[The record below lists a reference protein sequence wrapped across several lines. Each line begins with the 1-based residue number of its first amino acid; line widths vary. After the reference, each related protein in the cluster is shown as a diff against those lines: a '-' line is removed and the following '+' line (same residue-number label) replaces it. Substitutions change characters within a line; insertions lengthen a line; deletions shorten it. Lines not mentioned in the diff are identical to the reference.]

1 MPSEGIKVVS
11 ENRKAFHDYHIE
23 DRVEAGIVLT
33 GTEIKSIRNGKVNL
47 KDSYARLNEGEVWVY
62 QMHISPYEQGNR
74 FNHDPLRPR
83 KLLLHRAEINKLV
96 GKIQLQGLT
105 LIPIKIYL
113 KRGMAKVELAVGQ
126 GKKNYDKRQAL
137 AEREGKR
144 DIERAL
150 KDRNRGFL
158 AEDFKRGK

>member
-1 MPSEGIKVVS
+1 MSSEGIKIVS
-11 ENRKAFHDYHIE
+11 ENRKAFHDYFIE
-23 DRVEAGIVLT
+23 DRIEAGIVLT

-47 KDSYARLNEGEVWVY
+47 KDSYARINDGEIWVH

-83 KLLLHRAEINKLV
+83 KLLLHRTEINKLV

-105 LIPIKIYL
+105 LLPIKLYL
-113 KRGMAKVELAVGQ
+113 KNGMAKVELAVGQ
-126 GKKNYDKRQAL
+126 GKKNYDKRQVL

-150 KDRNRGFL
+150 RERNK
-158 AEDFKRGK
+158 AY

>member
-1 MPSEGIKVVS
+1 MPNEGIKIVS
-11 ENRKAFHDYHIE
+11 ENRKAFHDYFIQ
-23 DRVEAGIVLT
+23 DRVEAGIILT

-47 KDSYARLNEGEVWVY
+47 KDSYARLNDGEVWVY

-74 FNHDPLRPR
+74 YNHDPLRPR

-113 KRGMAKVELAVGQ
+113 KQGMAKVELAVGQ
-126 GKKNYDKRQAL
+126 GKKNYDKRQVL

-150 KDRNRGFL
+150 RDRN
-158 AEDFKRGK
+158 KSS

>member
-1 MPSEGIKVVS
+1 MRGGTQMSSGGIKVVS
-11 ENRKAFHDYHIE
+11 ENRKAFHDYFIE
-23 DRVEAGIVLT
+23 DRIEAGIILT

-47 KDSYARLNEGEVWVY
+47 KDSYARLDNGEIWVN

-105 LIPIKIYL
+105 LIPTKIYL
-113 KRGMAKVELAVGQ
+113 KKGMAKIELGVAQ

-150 KDRNRGFL
+150 KDRNK
-158 AEDFKRGK
+158 DY

>member
-1 MPSEGIKVVS
+1 MPSEGIKIVS
-11 ENRKAFHDYHIE
+11 ENRKAFHDYFID
-23 DRVEAGIVLT
+23 DRVEAGIILT

-47 KDSYARLNEGEVWVY
+47 KDSYARIKDGEIWVH

-74 FNHDPLRPR
+74 FNHDPLRSR
-83 KLLLHRAEINKLV
+83 KLLLHRSEINKLV

-105 LIPIKIYL
+105 LLPIKMYL
-113 KRGMAKVELAVGQ
+113 KNGMAKVELAVGQ
-126 GKKNYDKRQAL
+126 GKKNYDKRQVL

-150 KDRNRGFL
+150 RDRNK
-158 AEDFKRGK
+158 AY

>member
-1 MPSEGIKVVS
+1 MFSERRSCMPSEGIKVVS
-11 ENRKAFHDYHIE
+11 DNRKAFHDYFIE

-47 KDSYARLNEGEVWVY
+47 KDSYARVNNGEIWVH

-83 KLLLHRAEINKLV
+83 KLLLHRTEINKLV

-105 LIPIKIYL
+105 LIPIKMYL
-113 KRGMAKVELAVGQ
+113 KNGMAKVELAVGQ
-126 GKKNYDKRQAL
+126 GKKNYDKRQSL
-137 AEREGKR
+137 AAKEGKR

-150 KDRNRGFL
+150 RERN
-158 AEDFKRGK
+158 KNY

>member
-1 MPSEGIKVVS
+1 MPSGGIKVVA
-11 ENRKAFHDYHIE
+11 ENRKAFHDYYIE
-23 DRVEAGIVLT
+23 DRVEAGIILT
-33 GTEIKSIRNGKVNL
+33 GTEIKSIRNGRVNL
-47 KDSYARLNEGEVWVY
+47 KDSYARLDDGEVWVH

-83 KLLLHRAEINKLV
+83 KLLLHRSEINKLI
-96 GKIQLQGLT
+96 GKIQQQGLT

-113 KRGMAKVELAVGQ
+113 KKGMAKVELAVGQ

-150 KDRNRGFL
+150 RDRNK
-158 AEDFKRGK
+158 AY

>member
-1 MPSEGIKVVS
+1 MSSGGVKVIA
-11 ENRKAFHDYHIE
+11 ENRKAFHDYFIE
-23 DRVEAGIVLT
+23 DRIEAGIILT
-33 GTEIKSIRNGKVNL
+33 GTEIKSIRNGRINL
-47 KDSYARLNEGEVWVY
+47 KDSYARIDNGEVWVY

-83 KLLLHRAEINKLV
+83 KLLLHRSEINKLV
-96 GKIQLQGLT
+96 GKIQQQGLT

-113 KRGMAKVELAVGQ
+113 KKGMAKVELAVGQ

-137 AEREGKR
+137 AEKEGKR

-150 KDRNRGFL
+150 RDRNK
-158 AEDFKRGK
+158 AY

>member
-1 MPSEGIKVVS
+1 MPSEGIKIVS
-11 ENRKAFHDYHIE
+11 ENRKAFHDYFIE
-23 DRVEAGIVLT
+23 DRIEAGIVLT

-47 KDSYARLNEGEVWVY
+47 KDSYARINNGEIWVQ

-83 KLLLHRAEINKLV
+83 KLLLHRSEINKLV

-105 LIPIKIYL
+105 LLPIKLYL
-113 KRGMAKVELAVGQ
+113 KNGMAKVELGVGQ
-126 GKKNYDKRQAL
+126 GKKNYDKRQVL

-150 KDRNRGFL
+150 RDRNK
-158 AEDFKRGK
+158 AY

>member
-1 MPSEGIKVVS
+1 MMTSEGIKIVS
-11 ENRKAFHDYHIE
+11 ENRKAFHDYFID
-23 DRVEAGIVLT
+23 DRVEAGIILT

-47 KDSYARLNEGEVWVY
+47 KDSYARIKNGEVWVY

-74 FNHDPLRPR
+74 YNHDPLRPR
-83 KLLLHRAEINKLV
+83 KLLLHSSEINKLV

-105 LIPIKIYL
+105 LLPIKMYL
-113 KRGMAKVELAVGQ
+113 KNGMAKVELAVGQ
-126 GKKNYDKRQAL
+126 GKKNYDKRQVL

-150 KDRNRGFL
+150 RDRNK
-158 AEDFKRGK
+158 AY

>member
-11 ENRKAFHDYHIE
+11 ENHKAFHDYFIE
-23 DRVEAGIVLT
+23 DRIEAGIILT
-33 GTEIKSIRNGKVNL
+33 GTEIKSIRNGRVNL
-47 KDSYARLNEGEVWVY
+47 KDSYAHLDNGEVWVY

-83 KLLLHRAEINKLV
+83 KLLLHRSEISKLV
-96 GKIQLQGLT
+96 GKIQQQGLT

-113 KRGMAKVELAVGQ
+113 KKGLAKVELGVAQ

-150 KDRNRGFL
+150 KDHN
-158 AEDFKRGK
+158 KNY

>member
-1 MPSEGIKVVS
+1 MPSGGIKVIT
-11 ENRKAFHDYHIE
+11 ENRKAFHDYYIE
-23 DRVEAGIVLT
+23 DRVEAGIILT
-33 GTEIKSIRNGKVNL
+33 GTEIKSIRNGRVNL
-47 KDSYARLNEGEVWVY
+47 KDSYARLDNGEIWVH

-83 KLLLHRAEINKLV
+83 KLLLHRSEINKLI
-96 GKIQLQGLT
+96 GKIQQQGLT

-113 KRGMAKVELAVGQ
+113 KKGMAKVELAVGQ

-150 KDRNRGFL
+150 RERNK
-158 AEDFKRGK
+158 AY

>member
-11 ENRKAFHDYHIE
+11 DNRKAFHDYFIE

-47 KDSYARLNEGEVWVY
+47 KDSYARVNNGEIWVH

-83 KLLLHRAEINKLV
+83 KLLLHRSEINKLV

-105 LIPIKIYL
+105 LIPIKMYL
-113 KRGMAKVELAVGQ
+113 KKGMAKVELAVGQ
-126 GKKNYDKRQAL
+126 GKKNYDKRQSL
-137 AEREGKR
+137 AAKEGKR

-150 KDRNRGFL
+150 RERN
-158 AEDFKRGK
+158 KSY

>member
-1 MPSEGIKVVS
+1 MSSGGVKVVA
-11 ENRKAFHDYHIE
+11 ENRKAFHDYFIE
-23 DRVEAGIVLT
+23 DRIEAGIILT
-33 GTEIKSIRNGKVNL
+33 GTEIKSIRNGRINL
-47 KDSYARLNEGEVWVY
+47 KDSYGRIDDGEIWVH

-83 KLLLHRAEINKLV
+83 KLLLHRSEINKLV
-96 GKIQLQGLT
+96 GKIQQQGLT

-113 KRGMAKVELAVGQ
+113 KKGMAKVELAVGQ

-137 AEREGKR
+137 AEKEGKR

-150 KDRNRGFL
+150 RDRNK
-158 AEDFKRGK
+158 AY